1 MRSLSRGS
9 LRFRD
14 QRGSVTAECAIVMPA
29 LVVVLAA
36 CVSAVGAIDA
46 AATAARSLARGGSV
60 AEATSIASRLAPGS
74 TLSHR
79 ETDGFVCATVSRS
92 ITVGIIT
99 LDTPDSA
106 DVCGATGGV

>member
-1 MRSLSRGS
+1 
-9 LRFRD
+9 
-14 QRGSVTAECAIVMPA
+14 MPA

-36 CVSAVGAIDA
+36 CVSAVGAMGAHIRTIDA

-74 TLSHR
+74 TLTHR

-99 LDTPDSA
+99 LDASDSA